1 MEHVL
6 AKTILTSQTIELI
19 AQNYRIGIEEAR
31 ERFYNSKLPDL
42 LDDDETGL
50 YGESAW
56 YLFSIYEEQMEKKID
71 GNWLPIIPPTDHL
84 RLTIAETTI

>member
-56 YLFSIYEEQMEKKID
+56 YLFSIYEEQMEKNID
-71 GNWLPIIPPTDHL
+71 GNWLLIIPPTDHL

>member
-1 MEHVL
+1 MVHVL

-56 YLFSIYEEQMEKKID
+56 YLFSIYEEQMEKNID
-71 GNWLPIIPPTDHL
+71 GN
-84 RLTIAETTI
+84 